1 MSASSKA
8 VDVLTKM
15 ITETARNIVESASFD
30 KTSFGVIKKKTVT
43 GYVVSAFGKE
53 FNVSSSQDFKLY
65 ERVAV
70 TAPQCDYSNLLLR
83 KI

>member
-1 MSASSKA
+1 MNNSSKA

-15 ITETARNIVESASFD
+15 ITEAARGAAENASYD
-30 KTSFGVIKKKTVT
+30 KTTFGIIKGKIDGAYTVF
-43 GYVVSAFGKE
+43 AFGQDRTI
-53 FNVSSSQDFKLY
+53 NSSQDFKLH

-70 TAPQCDYSNLLLR
+70 TAPQCDYSNLIIH